1 MKINLLI
8 PLVLLLVAI
17 VCIIVGIVYLTR
29 PKSTDDVNNKNNT
42 IGKTCMWTG
51 GSILCVSF
59 LIYIC
64 LNKSDNSQTS
74 IIQKIEDRQYSP
86 LSSQEWT
93 LESPI

>member
-1 MKINLLI
+1 MKNNLLI

-29 PKSTDDVNNKNNT
+29 PNSTDDVNNKNNT

-59 LIYIC
+59 LIYG
-64 LNKSDNSQTS
+64 NSQTS
-74 IIQKIEDRQYSP
+74 ITQKIEDRQYSP